1 MIDLSTLTPMY
12 QDTKFYSLATD
23 GLGKEFSLDARPNAV
38 EMPGRVEQD
47 RGTLPIRQYEI
58 ESTKKNI
65 LRHDPARQFYVI
77 ARLEDNEDFHPLHR
91 RAESPTASG
100 DFDYTDKEASLKI
113 RLKYEILKR
122 FNVIDQPEASK
133 AFHLSSLSTVPLT
146 AKVDLEDEKSVIL
159 DEMSKRFDAIAQ
171 REDNWDGFESKKPLE
186 ASLGRAKRLM
196 TKLLD
201 AAISE
206 GYSWREPYPY
216 ICSDED
222 GYITVEWQGEGRRL
236 RLRIEEDEVEYIK
249 LWRIN
254 TKRKVRAYRMRSDDC
269 FEIWEWLING

>member
-1 MIDLSTLTPMY
+1 MTDLSTLTPMG
-12 QDTKFYSLATD
+12 QDTPFYSLATD

-38 EMPGRVEQD
+38 ELQGPGEQD

-58 ESTKKNI
+58 EAAKKNI
-65 LRHDPARQFYVI
+65 LRHDPAWEFYVI
-77 ARLEDNEDFHPLHR
+77 ARLEDNDDFHPLPR
-91 RAESPTASG
+91 RTESLTASA
-100 DFDYTDKEASLKI
+100 DFDYADKEASLKI
-113 RLKYEILKR
+113 HLRYEILKL

-133 AFHLSSLSTVPLT
+133 AFHLYSQSTVPLI
-146 AKVDLEDEKSVIL
+146 AKVVLEDEKSVIL

-171 REDNWDGFESKKPLE
+171 REDSWDEFESKKPLE
-186 ASLGRAKRLM
+186 VSLGRARCLM
-196 TKLLD
+196 EKLLNTT
-201 AAISE
+201 ISK
-206 GYSWREPYPY
+206 GYSWRKPYPY